1 MVLISRRS
9 MLQGLAGQLLM
20 VNAAPGQTR
29 VHRKPK
35 QLPTGAVTR
44 ETAAQFIQA
53 GACAIGV
60 GGELAGKTAIA
71 AREFDQITQ
80 NARDFIQIVKQAR
93 GK

>member
-1 MVLISRRS
+1 M
-9 MLQGLAGQLLM
+9 
-20 VNAAPGQTR
+20 
-29 VHRKPK
+29 
-35 QLPTGAVTR
+35 PTGAVTR

-71 AREFDQITQ
+71 ARKFDQITQ